1 MEREGP
7 KKGRPSACLQVMC
20 GFFMLKMIEREKR
33 EHDRNR
39 RTNRPAFGPEAETG
53 SQRKDFEEYNA

>member
-1 MEREGP
+1 
-7 KKGRPSACLQVMC
+7 MC
-20 GFFMLKMIEREKR
+20 GFFVLKMIEREKR